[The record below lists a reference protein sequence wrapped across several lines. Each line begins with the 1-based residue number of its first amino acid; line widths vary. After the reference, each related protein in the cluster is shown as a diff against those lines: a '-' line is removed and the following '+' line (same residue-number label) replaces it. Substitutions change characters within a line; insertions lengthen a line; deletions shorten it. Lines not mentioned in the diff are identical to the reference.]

1 MEASKLYPFYMLL
14 CRYYEGQMC
23 NMEYYDFSR
32 LVSGIKQEE
41 AVANEGVSEALE
53 ELDAVSAEEFGKF
66 KYAFNRL
73 FVGPGRLVAPP
84 YESSY
89 LNKFGIVM
97 QDETMAVRR
106 SYLAQ
111 GLKVQKQNVE
121 PDDHMALELQFILE
135 MIERG
140 NTEAYESFLEK
151 HLLRWVKPHAEKIET
166 GTDDKVCLAMA
177 HLMTATFSI
186 A

>member
-1 MEASKLYPFYMLL
+1 MLL
-14 CRYYEGQMC
+14 CRYYEGAVC
-23 NMEYYDFSR
+23 NMEYDSFR
-32 LVSGIKQEE
+32 TLVSSMKQEE
-41 AVANEGVSEALE
+41 AASDKGISEALN
-53 ELDAVSAEEFGKF
+53 ELNAVDASEFANF

-73 FVGPGRLVAPP
+73 FVGPNRLPAPP

-89 LNKFGIVM
+89 LNQFGIVM
-97 QDETMAVRR
+97 QDETIAVRR

-111 GLKVQKQNVE
+111 GLKVKKQNVE
-121 PDDHMALELQFILE
+121 PDDHMATELQFVLE

-151 HLLRWVKPHAEKIET
+151 HLLRWVKPHAEKI
-166 GTDDKVCLAMA
+166 GKNTDDKVCLAMS
-177 HLMTATFSI
+177 HLMTAIFSI